1 MNKIY
6 LASKSPRRKD
16 LLKQINVEFEI
27 IDSEIDESFNNGE
40 KPLHYVRRMSIEKAM
55 AGWLINQRLLKKNSN
70 QKLKDYPVLAADTS
84 IAIGCRVL
92 GKPESHQDAYK
103 MLTQLSGKTH
113 QVITC
118 VSVVYTAKNLRAS
131 NLEDKNKLTVRENIN
146 GAFTDGKDEVKIET
160 IDSITNVSFMKL
172 DKTDIEKYLGTDEWQ
187 DKAGSY
193 AIQGYVAKY
202 IKSIEGSY
210 SGVVGLPLYETNQL
224 LNRINY

>member
-27 IDSEIDESFNNGE
+27 IDSEIDESLNNRE
-40 KPLHYVRRMSIEKAM
+40 KPLNYVRRMSIEKAR
-55 AGWLINQRLLKKNSN
+55 AGWLLKQNSN
-70 QKLKDYPVLAADTS
+70 QELKNYPVLAADTS

-92 GKPESHQDAYK
+92 GKPENRQDAYN
-103 MLTQLSGKTH
+103 MLTELSGKTH

-118 VSVVYTAKNLRAS
+118 VSIIFTPMNLKDRNLTDRKNLNRAF
-131 NLEDKNKLTVRENIN
+131 I
-146 GAFTDGKDEVKIET
+146 DGKDEVKIVT
-160 IDSITNVSFMKL
+160 IDSITNVSFMEL
-172 DKTDIEKYLGTDEWQ
+172 DKIDIDKYLETDEWQ
-187 DKAGSY
+187 GKAGSY

-202 IKSIEGSY
+202 IKSIDGSY

-224 LNRINY
+224 LNKINY